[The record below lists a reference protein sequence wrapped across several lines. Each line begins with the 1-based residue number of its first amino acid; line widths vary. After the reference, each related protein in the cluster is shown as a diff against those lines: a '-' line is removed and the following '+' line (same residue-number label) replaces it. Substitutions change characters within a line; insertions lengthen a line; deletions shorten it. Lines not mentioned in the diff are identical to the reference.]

1 VTTRLP
7 RCKCRRKA
15 VTVAPGSAA
24 VYAPGGIVID
34 RGKPAEA
41 WCAACAAARGW
52 LVAPVRPKV
61 APACST
67 PRSTRKT
74 APAGRSQKVMS
85 C

>member
-1 VTTRLP
+1 VKLP

-24 VYAPGGIVID
+24 VYAPVGIVID

-52 LVAPVRPKV
+52 LVTPPAAPTVEVRE
-61 APACST
+61 
-67 PRSTRKT
+67 RK
-74 APAGRSQKVMS
+74 GRP
-85 C
+85 